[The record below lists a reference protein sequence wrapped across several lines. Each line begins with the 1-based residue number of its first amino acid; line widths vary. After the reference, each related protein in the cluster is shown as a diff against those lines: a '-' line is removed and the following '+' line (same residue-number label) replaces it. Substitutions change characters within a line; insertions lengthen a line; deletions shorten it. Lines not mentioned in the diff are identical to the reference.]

1 MLHSPG
7 LAHTGAVFM
16 VERIHLLQEVDNMK
30 FSSIAK
36 QVKEK
41 RGV

>member
-1 MLHSPG
+1 
-7 LAHTGAVFM
+7 M
-16 VERIHLLQEVDNMK
+16 VERIHLLQEVDRMK
-30 FSSIAK
+30 LNSTEK